1 MIFFLFFSQF
11 SCSGRV
17 WTEFG
22 TKIFFS
28 LSWPLIPFWLKI
40 MLERVFF
47 IFLLVFS
54 EFYCPGLEWTEF
66 GTNFFFFCRSWSISS
81 RFGKK
86 ECQKRVLK
94 FFEFFCYFFRNFLP
108 RAEYERNS
116 GQKVFP
122 RFLSLCHLVLAKNNG
137 GKSFFN
143 FFDFFFYFFRNFLA
157 RVKFERNLGL
167 NFFSLFLGLS

>member
-1 MIFFLFFSQF
+1 MPERVFLIFWFFLNFFLNFLARIEHERNSGLVFFFSF
-11 SCSGRV
+11 SAY
-17 WTEFG
+17 
-22 TKIFFS
+22 
-28 LSWPLIPFWLKI
+28 LIPFWLKI
-40 MLERVFF
+40 MLGRGFLIFF
-47 IFLLVFS
+47 ASFFGILL
-54 EFYCPGLEWTEF
+54 PGSIMN
-66 GTNFFFFCRSWSISS
+66 GIRDKFFFFCCSRSISS

-122 RFLSLCHLVLAKNNG
+122 CFLSLSHHVLAKNNG

-143 FFDFFFYFFRNFLA
+143 FLIFFFYFFG
-157 RVKFERNLGL
+157 NLL
-167 NFFSLFLGLS
+167 PGLSMNGIWD